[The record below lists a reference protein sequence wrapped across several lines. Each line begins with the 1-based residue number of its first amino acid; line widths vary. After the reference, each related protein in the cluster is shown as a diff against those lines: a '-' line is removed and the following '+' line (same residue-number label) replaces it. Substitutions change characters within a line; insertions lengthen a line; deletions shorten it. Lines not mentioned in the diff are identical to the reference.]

1 MYLRC
6 AVYDSPKQWH
16 SWLALAELWYNSSF
30 HSSLQCYPFMA
41 MYGYEPRIGALP
53 QVPEQT
59 SNTVTDLAT
68 ECQLHLEALKVH
80 LSAAQNRMKT
90 QADKHRVDRQFQV
103 GDHVL
108 LKLQPYAQSSVVNR
122 PFPKLAFKYFG
133 PYKVL
138 EKIGLAA
145 YRLELSDGSLVHPD
159 FHISQLKPITP
170 NYTPVYSDIPLLSD
184 LSAVALAPETVLD
197 RRLVKKSN

>member
-1 MYLRC
+1 M
-6 AVYDSPKQWH
+6 
-16 SWLALAELWYNSSF
+16 AL
-30 HSSLQCYPFMA
+30 C
-41 MYGYEPRIGALP
+41 GYEPRIGALP
-53 QVPEQT
+53 QIPEQT
-59 SNTVTDLAT
+59 SNTVTDLAN
-68 ECQLHLEALKVH
+68 ERQLHLEVLKVH